1 MSASACTRSML
12 ILLITLIAMINV
24 FLWPP
29 YVIGQGIYFHPV
41 VSSSSFF
48 LLFFPR
54 LISAVTHR
62 MSTFHTW
69 FGHSAN
75 LQCRSDMCC
84 MWLAENTGHKTTTTT
99 TVLRPFLRDHPG
111 EPVPEENFRT
121 LWCKARLTEADTL
134 TIRLGASHS
143 IRTNQCPPPPSPHIF
158 TYRMPFLPPNQQ
170 CQSTEKR

>member
-84 MWLAENTGHKTTTTT
+84 MWLAQNTGRKKPPKIRHLGTITQLCRAVSSQIRHTPTIRKKL
-99 TVLRPFLRDHPG
+99 VKHQYLLQMSPQYGKL
-111 EPVPEENFRT
+111 
-121 LWCKARLTEADTL
+121 RLTS
-134 TIRLGASHS
+134 G
-143 IRTNQCPPPPSPHIF
+143 
-158 TYRMPFLPPNQQ
+158 
-170 CQSTEKR
+170 